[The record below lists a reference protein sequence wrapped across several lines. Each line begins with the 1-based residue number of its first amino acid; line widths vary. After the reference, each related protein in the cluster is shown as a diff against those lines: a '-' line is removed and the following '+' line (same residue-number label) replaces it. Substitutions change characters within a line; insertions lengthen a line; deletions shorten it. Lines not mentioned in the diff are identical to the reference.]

1 MGASFFSLA
10 HSLLPRIP
18 NPSLARNPLDS
29 LLHCIMEHLWSS
41 PCMACCLTP
50 EPHSQVWSLAPLLG
64 LYRLSYVAQR
74 TQTVIHR
81 LTTALSWLQAGSCN
95 YYILCQEPGAIQQ
108 PVPSP
113 WTSST
118 WTVSV
123 VFPVYLSKSVFM
135 TQQPLAKCQQM
146 KAFISFIK
154 Y

>member
-50 EPHSQVWSLAPLLG
+50 EPHSQVWSLAPVGSVQTALCCLED
-64 LYRLSYVAQR
+64 SDCN
-74 TQTVIHR
+74 TQTDNSSV
-81 LTTALSWLQAGSCN
+81 LVAGSCN